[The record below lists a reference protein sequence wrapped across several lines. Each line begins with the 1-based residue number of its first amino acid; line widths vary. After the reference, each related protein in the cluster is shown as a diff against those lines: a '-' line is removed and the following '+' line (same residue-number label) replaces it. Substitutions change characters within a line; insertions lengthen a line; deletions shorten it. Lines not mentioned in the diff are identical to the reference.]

1 MTPQR
6 AQELRVA
13 IDRLPLGTRESMLEG
28 IQTNPIIVA
37 ADGNLRGGVCPMFAS
52 SRRPASR
59 RPGRRFARAWDRYA
73 RARLP
78 RAATERE
85 LLTLRSMLET
95 SIELETQPAVSLR
108 EAIVSHQASSARSQ
122 AAREASARA
131 ESASRPRP
139 DAEERDR
146 TRRDA
151 RERERDRT
159 RADRPRRDTHERDRT
174 RELAGRHGWAW
185 LRPFRSYD
193 AYELA
198 LSELEDAAQERRSAP
213 EEQELVSGAS
223 GRRTGG

>member
-6 AQELRVA
+6 AQELRAA
-13 IDRLPLGTRESMLEG
+13 IDRLPLATRESMLEG

-95 SIELETQPAVSLR
+95 SIELENEPAVSLR

-122 AAREASARA
+122 AAREASLRA
-131 ESASRPRP
+131 ESASRPRR
-139 DAEERDR
+139 DAEKHDR
-146 TRRDA
+146 TRRDT
-151 RERERDRT
+151 RERDRT
-159 RADRPRRDTHERDRT
+159 RADRPRRDTRERDRT

-193 AYELA
+193 DYELA